1 MTHGLASGQAA
12 DSLPAEDLQLRER
25 AAAGSDPLGYKPYLD
40 GVRAL
45 SILIVAVAHGGLGDR
60 VPGGLGVT
68 IFFFVSGYLITG
80 LLLREHERAGRI
92 DLPAFYWRR
101 FWRLVPA
108 FVVYIAVAMAATW
121 ALGVPVRPA
130 EPLSALFY
138 LTNYFGQFVGYHDV
152 GTGYSPY
159 SVLWSLAVE
168 EHFYLLFAPLLVL
181 LPGRHAGRAA
191 IGALLV
197 LPLLVR
203 VAVTHWAEPAFAADY
218 TYHCTDARIDSI
230 AWGCLLAAW
239 RPLAFGAAR
248 ARAAFA
254 AGLAGLLLSLV
265 LRDDYF
271 RQVLRYSLQGASLYL
286 VFLGLVH
293 GGAGLD
299 GVRRALSWWPL
310 VFIGRISYSLYL
322 YHWLTI
328 VLLMNLAGPIALR
341 PLWQAAY
348 WTLAFAGA
356 CASYFL
362 VERPTLR
369 LRVRHG
375 SGAGRLRRC
384 E

>member
-1 MTHGLASGQAA
+1 MAA
-12 DSLPAEDLQLRER
+12 AES
-25 AAAGSDPLGYKPYLD
+25 AAAGDGATAYKPYLD

-45 SILIVAVAHGGLGDR
+45 SILVVAVAHGGLGDR

-68 IFFFVSGYLITG
+68 VFFFVSGYLITG
-80 LLLREHERAGRI
+80 LLLRERQRHGRI

-108 FVVYIAVAMAATW
+108 LAVYIAAAVAATW
-121 ALGVPVRPA
+121 ALGAPVRPA

-138 LTNYFGQFVGYHDV
+138 LTNYFGQFVGYGDA
-152 GTGYSPY
+152 GTGHSPY

-168 EHFYLLFAPLLVL
+168 EHFYLLFAPLLAL
-181 LPGRHAGRAA
+181 LPGRTASRAA

-203 VAVTHWAEPAFAADY
+203 AAVTHWAEPAFAADY
-218 TYHCTDARIDSI
+218 TYHCTDTRIDSI

-239 RPLAFGAAR
+239 RPLAPGAAR

-254 AGLAGLLLSLV
+254 AGLAGLLLSLL
-265 LRDDYF
+265 LRDAYF
-271 RQVLRYSLQGASLYL
+271 RQVLRYSLQGASLYR
-286 VFLGLVH
+286 VFLGLIH
-293 GGAGLD
+293 GAGLD
-299 GVRRALSWWPL
+299 GVRRLLSARPA
-310 VFIGRISYSLYL
+310 VFVGRISYSLYL
-322 YHWLTI
+322 YHWLAI
-328 VLLMNLAGPIALR
+328 VLLMNLAGPIALQ

-375 SGAGRLRRC
+375 SVAR
-384 E
+384 